1 MYDVHMSLLIKGG
14 RVVSPDGVVAG
25 DISVDNGV
33 ITAIGPDLPRTGEIV
48 DAGGCYVLPG
58 GVDPHCHLMD
68 GLENSTRAA
77 ALGGTTTA
85 LSFSLP
91 VDDEHPVSAFR
102 RARSKVER
110 GESLIDVGLHAMCYR
125 PNRLSD
131 QDIERLAELGADAI
145 KIFLAYPELDIM
157 ATGTSLYQ
165 AMVAAARVG
174 LPVQVHCE
182 DGELIEALVLR
193 AAEREEYG
201 AETFAGVRPP
211 VVEDVAVHRALTIS
225 ALAGADCYITHVSS
239 AGAIDHIRAARGR
252 TDRDVFAEVCLH
264 HALLDAGEYRGP
276 AAGAL
281 LVAPPLREKDHVEA
295 IREALAD
302 GTIDTVGSDHSQS
315 RTPVDERIC
324 PHGDGCYG
332 IAGIGARMPLL
343 LSWGM
348 EHGIPIERLAHLLA
362 TGPARA
368 FGYGRR
374 KGVLSVG
381 WDGDVVVWDPTGDW
395 TVEAGSFPDGT
406 GTSPYLGRSVRGRV
420 QFVALRGRP
429 LVRDGAPAEPLIAGR
444 LLTPRGM
451 KDHEDG

>member
-1 MYDVHMSLLIKGG
+1 MSLLITGG
-14 RVVSPDGVVAG
+14 RVVTPGGVIAG
-25 DISVDNGV
+25 DISVERGV

-68 GLENSTRAA
+68 GLESSTRAA
-77 ALGGTTTA
+77 ALGGTTAA
-85 LSFSLP
+85 LTFSLP
-91 VDDEHPVSAFR
+91 IDDEHPVSAFR
-102 RARSKVER
+102 RARDKVER
-110 GESLIDVGLHAMCYR
+110 GEALVDVGLHAMCYR
-125 PNRLSD
+125 PNRLSGE
-131 QDIERLAELGADAI
+131 DIERLAELGADAI

-157 ATGTSLYQ
+157 ATGTALYQ
-165 AMVAAARVG
+165 AMTAAARVG

-193 AAEREEYG
+193 AAERQEHG

-211 VVEDVAVHRALTIS
+211 VVEDVAVHRALTIA

-239 AGAIDHIRAARGR
+239 AGAIGHIRAARER
-252 TDRDVFAEVCLH
+252 AVRDVFAEVCLH
-264 HALLDAGEYRGP
+264 HALLDLGEYRGP
-276 AAGAL
+276 SAGAL

-295 IREALAD
+295 IREALRD

-332 IAGIGARMPLL
+332 IAGIGARLPLL

-348 EHGIPIERLAHLLA
+348 ENGIPIERLAHLLA

-368 FGYGRR
+368 FGHGRR
-374 KGVLSVG
+374 KGSLSVG
-381 WDGDVVVWDPTGDW
+381 YDGDVVVWDPTGDW
-395 TVEAGSFPDGT
+395 TVEADSFPDGT
-406 GTSPYLGRSVRGRV
+406 GTSPYLGRRVRGRV

-429 LVRDGAPAEPLIAGR
+429 LVRDGEPVEPLTAGR